1 MNKLTA
7 LSLLKV
13 AYKPHIA
20 TVIITDQTSVISE
33 LVSELKK
40 TGLKHNIKG
49 YTKNRIL
56 FEQGGSVH
64 CIAKEEPESGLC
76 GLKYSQMIYDGPSS
90 EMNNELWS
98 NIVPILAC
106 QSNAVDKRVKE
117 ELGQIPE
124 EWSEGYK
131 SKLFFVE

>member
-106 QSNAVDKRVKE
+106 QSNAVDKRVEE

-124 EWSEGYK
+124 EWGEGYK
-131 SKLFFVE
+131 SRLFFVE